1 MLLGDVLGR
10 LRDESFAAETLVGLD
25 DLPLMAGVTA
35 EAGRH
40 GETAGD
46 YAASAV
52 NRFAAYAGDE
62 DWLALMA
69 AIERGPD
76 PGAAALRHML
86 AWCLSHDCDCPHHRE
101 EYPT

>member
-1 MLLGDVLGR
+1 MLLGEVLGH

-25 DLPLMAGVTA
+25 DLPLMAGVAA

-46 YAASAV
+46 YAAASV
-52 NRFAAYAGDE
+52 RRFAAFADDE

-69 AIERGPD
+69 AIERGSD

-86 AWCLSHDCDCPHHRE
+86 AWCLRHDCDCPHHRE
-101 EYPT
+101 E

>member
-25 DLPLMAGVTA
+25 DLPLIAGVAA
-35 EAGRH
+35 EPGRH

-52 NRFAAYAGDE
+52 CRFAAFADDE
-62 DWLALMA
+62 DWLARMA
-69 AIERGPD
+69 PIERGPD
-76 PGAAALRHML
+76 PRRGGPATHAGLVPAPRLR
-86 AWCLSHDCDCPHHRE
+86 LSPS
-101 EYPT
+101 P

>member
-10 LRDESFAAETLVGLD
+10 LRDESFANETLVGLD

-35 EAGRH
+35 EASRH

-46 YAASAV
+46 YAAAAV
-52 NRFAAYAGDE
+52 RRFAAFADDE
-62 DWLALMA
+62 GWLALIA

-76 PGAAALRHML
+76 PGAAAHAGLVPAPRLR
-86 AWCLSHDCDCPHHRE
+86 LSPS
-101 EYPT
+101 P